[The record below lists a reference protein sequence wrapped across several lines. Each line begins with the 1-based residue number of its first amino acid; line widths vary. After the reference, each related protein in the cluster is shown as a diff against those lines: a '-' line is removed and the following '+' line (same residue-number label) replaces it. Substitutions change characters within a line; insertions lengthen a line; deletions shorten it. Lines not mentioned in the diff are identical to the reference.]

1 MRDREEDST
10 RHAENL
16 VRVSLRDDK
25 IDRVALASKERKR
38 AEIKKKEE
46 KTSLHFHAMS
56 RRDVRRRNIIRYEYL
71 MSRDATS

>member
-1 MRDREEDST
+1 MRDREEGST

-25 IDRVALASKERKR
+25 IDRVALASKERRR
-38 AEIKKKEE
+38 AEIKKEE

>member
-38 AEIKKKEE
+38 AEIKKK
-46 KTSLHFHAMS
+46 
-56 RRDVRRRNIIRYEYL
+56 RRKRHYIFMQCRVTTF
-71 MSRDATS
+71 AVVT

>member
-1 MRDREEDST
+1 MRDREEDSM

-38 AEIKKKEE
+38 AEIKKGGENVIIF
-46 KTSLHFHAMS
+46 SCNVAS
-56 RRDVRRRNIIRYEYL
+56 RR
-71 MSRDATS
+71 SPS